1 VDSFA
6 PNGDLCFFI
15 ALQQKS
21 QGHSKSSFR
30 VNGFSFYILHYTA
43 VYYMYQS
50 WAGKQCS
57 SLTLTVSPLL
67 PGGPGGPGRPGGP
80 YIREHLTSKKH
91 IYIDKHLLNS
101 HQ

>member
-1 VDSFA
+1 
-6 PNGDLCFFI
+6 
-15 ALQQKS
+15 
-21 QGHSKSSFR
+21 
-30 VNGFSFYILHYTA
+30 
-43 VYYMYQS
+43 MYQS